1 MATHYPTIGQNS
13 RRAAIGRARPQQT
26 QATDALGRCL
36 KGIDF
41 PQSKSDIVAY
51 AYAHGA
57 SHGIIHALE
66 GLPERIFE
74 NLTELR
80 AELDRGPAESPG

>member
-1 MATHYPTIGQNS
+1 MATHYPNAGQSS
-13 RRAAIGRARPQQT
+13 RRAAPGRTRAQQT
-26 QATDALGRCL
+26 QPRDTLGRCL
-36 KGIDF
+36 DGIDF

-57 SHGIIHALE
+57 GNGLIHALE

-80 AELDRGPAESPG
+80 AELDKGRAQPAG